1 MTSDLTYQLARALME
16 DRLRT
21 ARERQA
27 AASLRGGDDD
37 DGPQG
42 CASYARRRRWMRRLR
57 LVLFPGRSGGAAR
70 YA

>member
-1 MTSDLTYQLARALME
+1 MTSDLAYQLARALME

-27 AASLRGGDDD
+27 AASLRGDD
-37 DGPQG
+37 DGSQG